1 MVSDFD
7 SCTLFY
13 PQNQAFI
20 RGESNLPERLR
31 LVDGIYRA
39 FQMPIL
45 FVIGLILIPFSLAK
59 GIIELAKAV
68 NIWNLPQVAVLI
80 QFGGFGVIG
89 LATLNLLSIF
99 YSSVLFNWVETI
111 WAKHRASTIL
121 KNGGEVIDGWVLNV
135 KEDLDKD
142 WCIEFKISQELD
154 SNVYSTLIPYLPDH
168 LSHLKNGSALKF
180 LRHDSQLFML

>member
-1 MVSDFD
+1 MVSGFD
-7 SCTLFY
+7 SRVLFY

-31 LVDGIYRA
+31 IVDGIYRA

-45 FVIGLILIPFSLAK
+45 FVIGLILIPFSLAS
-59 GIIELAKAV
+59 GLIELAKAL

-80 QFGGFGVIG
+80 QFAGFGVMG

-99 YSSVLFNWVETI
+99 YNPVLFNWVETI

-142 WCIEFKISQELD
+142 WCIEFKISHELTAD
-154 SNVYSTLIPYLPDH
+154 IYSITMPYLPDH
-168 LSHLKNGSALKF
+168 LSHVKNGSVLK
-180 LRHDSQLFML
+180 LIRHNSRLFML